1 MDCNSL
7 SGTTDLVLDDRGRIS
22 VPARYRDELRV
33 KPSAE
38 SAAPDPLAAGA
49 QSKVVVT
56 MSPQPS
62 QRCLLIYPLANWQK
76 AVDELT
82 RADTGEDHV
91 QFLLRTFVG
100 RAEKVDLDG
109 NGRVL
114 IARWLRDYADLQKEV
129 TLVGVS
135 NKFELWATALYEED
149 MKQKRKKYADVKVVF
164 RF

>member
-1 MDCNSL
+1 MDSNSL

-38 SAAPDPLAAGA
+38 SASDPLTAGA

-62 QRCLLIYPLANWQK
+62 QQCLLIYPLANWK
-76 AVDELT
+76 EAVDELT

-114 IARWLRDYADLQKEV
+114 ITRWLRDYADLQKEV

-135 NKFELWATALYEED
+135 NKFELWAAALYEED
-149 MKQKRKKYADVKVVF
+149 MKQKRKKYADVKVGF